1 MSFRFSIEYT
11 QQSGAKRV
19 CKGTLITTP
28 ETNWIWLKDANKVTI
43 RKGVVSA
50 GVMASIREGAV
61 ITAAGFEIHVG
72 QQFEEVL
79 NVTTAAAVKAPV
91 GPPPKAESGSAQKEN
106 LFAQHSVP
114 APKDTEPPRDARP
127 SLDPALSAVMRP
139 HQISAATFLLA
150 RLLGE
155 EVTADSVDAQEQ
167 SEAPPSSSSSSLLSA
182 DATSADAAVIKV
194 LTTGAIL
201 ADDMGTGKTLT
212 ALSVLWALVRHG
224 RAKGVVVCPSS
235 LVDNWERETRRWL
248 PNSLGSAQCGGLFC
262 TARDAAHKVTS
273 FCSTAPGVRPLLVI
287 SYELFRNH
295 AEALNRVGAL
305 DVIICD
311 EGHRLK
317 NALGTKTT
325 LALGNCIAQR
335 RLVLTGTPVQNNLDE
350 LYSVVQFAVPGL
362 LGTLQEF
369 KTRFGDAIEGGC
381 RDDGEETN
389 SSGAVDGEGGDDGPR
404 PKRSSKAKSSAS
416 ASASARAASKA
427 SARREA
433 ASVAL
438 RTLLSRVLLR
448 RSRDSLLRA
457 LLPPRRDYVLLCGMS
472 ATQRDE
478 YLDRCS
484 ELLATTGDGGGG
496 DGMLVGDAAE
506 DGGRAVDRGTKRRRL
521 ATATANSSSGSGS
534 GSGSGGSGGDA
545 VLPALLQLRQLANSS
560 SAFED
565 MFSSG
570 DNPTPSTSAAAPIT
584 ASSSLISEP
593 LSGQSEGQVQSQVVM
608 SSSQRAAAFLLAQSG
623 KLQVLEALLA
633 AIRVKSW
640 PPPVSG
646 GSGSTISTK
655 ESTPAPT
662 FEKVVVVSN
671 FTAALDDVAAI
682 ARARGWHCLRIDGS
696 VPSDRRQKAVNHFNN
711 AGSPFFIMLLSA
723 RAGGV
728 GLNLI
733 GGSRLVMLD
742 PDWNPATDAQ
752 AMGRVWR
759 DGQTR
764 PVFIYRLLTAGSID
778 EVVVARQL
786 KKGTLASVIAE
797 QGKGQG
803 RELGVAVPDS
813 EVVNEGV
820 CKSDSTGVE
829 AGAGA
834 GAGVSGDDDAGLER
848 GLALSA
854 LADGDLESLVLP
866 RGRNFV
872 AELGTHL
879 GPQPETRKSEKWGQE
894 EGAGE
899 GDAVL
904 AELRCAA
911 LLEVSRV

>member
-1 MSFRFSIEYT
+1 MSFRFAIEYT
-11 QQSGAKRV
+11 QQSGTKRV

-61 ITAAGFEIHVG
+61 ITAAGFEIRVA

-79 NVTTAAAVKAPV
+79 NVTTAAAVKGPV
-91 GPPPKAESGSAQKEN
+91 GPPPKAEPGSAQKEN
-106 LFAQHSVP
+106 LFAQHVP

-139 HQISAATFLLA
+139 HQLSAATFLLA

-155 EVTADSVDAQEQ
+155 EVTADSVDAQAQ
-167 SEAPPSSSSSSLLSA
+167 SEATSSSSSSSMSA
-182 DATSADAAVIKV
+182 DATSADATVIKV

-262 TARDAAHKVTS
+262 SARDAAHKVTS

-295 AEALNRVGAL
+295 AEALNRVGTL

-369 KTRFGDAIEGGC
+369 KTRFGDAIEGGF
-381 RDDGEETN
+381 RDDGEED
-389 SSGAVDGEGGDDGPR
+389 SSSAVEGDGGDDGPR
-404 PKRSSKAKSSAS
+404 PKRSSKAKSSAN
-416 ASASARAASKA
+416 ASARARATSKA

-438 RTLLSRVLLR
+438 RALLSRVLLR

-478 YLDRCS
+478 YLERCS
-484 ELLATTGDGGGG
+484 ELLANSGDGVVGG
-496 DGMLVGDAAE
+496 DGLLVGEAA
-506 DGGRAVDRGTKRRRL
+506 ADRGTKRRRL
-521 ATATANSSSGSGS
+521 STATANSSSGS
-534 GSGSGGSGGDA
+534 GSGGDA
-545 VLPALLQLRQLANSS
+545 VLPALLQLRQVANSS

-565 MFSSG
+565 MFASTTG
-570 DNPTPSTSAAAPIT
+570 DNPVIPSAFAAAPIVT
-584 ASSSLISEP
+584 AASSLLISGSQ
-593 LSGQSEGQVQSQVVM
+593 SGQSEGQGQSQVVM

-640 PPPVSG
+640 PPPASG
-646 GSGSTISTK
+646 GSCTTTISTT
-655 ESTPAPT
+655 ETAPAAPS

-711 AGSPFFIMLLSA
+711 SGSPFFIMLLSA

-797 QGKGQG
+797 QGKGQE
-803 RELGVAVPDS
+803 RELAVAVHDS
-813 EVVNEGV
+813 EVGNEG
-820 CKSDSTGVE
+820 CKSDSAELE

-834 GAGVSGDDDAGLER
+834 SGEDDAGLDR

-872 AELGTHL
+872 AELGAHP
-879 GPQPETRKSEKWGQE
+879 GPELEPRKSEKWGQE